1 MGGYRPLKTVTVQ
14 VRNDHLEV
22 LARTKPMT
30 AMAELIWNAFDAEAT
45 EVRVEFIEN
54 ELQGLETIR
63 IIDNGHGLRA
73 TEATLAFQNLG
84 GSWKREGQLSPT
96 KKRALHGKFGKGR
109 FRAFT
114 MGSHV
119 AWNATYREDNELKQV
134 TIQGEVESLGQ
145 FQISEAEA
153 AFADH
158 TGMVVNIEN
167 PPMNASLLRGGKATQ
182 EVTDIFALYLK
193 HYPDTKLVYDGTPID
208 AENSQLHESDYTLEE
223 LVMENGERVNA
234 QLTIVEWD
242 IPGKRGVYFCD
253 QQGFMLHNALPRL
266 HFRGFSYTAYIKS
279 AHLATLDREGM
290 LQAGELSGDVRQI
303 LDTARAQLRQHFAL
317 REAELAL
324 DALTQWK
331 AQGLY
336 PYEGESNTEEE
347 DNERRIFDIY
357 ATHLNQIF
365 PDFKGSPTR
374 SKRLMLLLLQELV
387 KTEPTRVARVLDN
400 LVDFPEEKEEAIL
413 ELVQS

>member
-1 MGGYRPLKTVTVQ
+1 MKTVTVQ

-22 LARTKPMT
+22 LARTKPMS

-54 ELQGLETIR
+54 ELQGLECIR

-84 GSWKREGQLSPT
+84 GSWKREGQLSPS
-96 KKRALHGKFGKGR
+96 KKRTLHGKFGKGR

-114 MGSHV
+114 MGTRV
-119 AWNATYREDNELKQV
+119 NWNATYLEDNELKQI
-134 TIQGEVESLGQ
+134 TIKGQAETLGQ
-145 FQISEAEA
+145 FQLSDAEP
-153 AFADH
+153 AFAEH

-167 PPMNASLLRGGKATQ
+167 PPLNANLLRGGKANQ
-182 EVTDIFALYLK
+182 EITDIFALYLK
-193 HYPDTKLVYDGTPID
+193 HYPDTKLVYDGVPVD
-208 AENSQLHESDYTLEE
+208 AENAQLHLTDYSLDPM
-223 LVMENGERVNA
+223 VMENGEQV
-234 QLTIVEWD
+234 QSELTIVEWN

-253 QQGFMLHNALPRL
+253 AAGFMLHNALPRL
-266 HFRGFSYTAYIKS
+266 HFRGFSYTAYLKS

-290 LQAGELSGDVRQI
+290 LQAGELSADVRQI
-303 LDTARAQLRQHFAL
+303 LDAARAKLREHFAL
-317 REAELAL
+317 REAELAQ
-324 DALTQWK
+324 DALTQWQN
-331 AQGLY
+331 QGLY
-336 PYEGESNTEEE
+336 PYEGKPVTDE
-347 DNERRIFDIY
+347 DSNERRIFDIY

-365 PDFKGSPTR
+365 PDFKASPVR

-400 LVDFPEEKEEAIL
+400 LVDFPEDKEEAIL